1 MVESASEHP
10 HSRRGRVVLVVL
22 LLVAVAA
29 AIILIGRPKIAP
41 ARSEPLQARIELAA
55 GEVTVAREGAPVRV
69 ASGAAVLAGARITA
83 GKGARALLRLSD
95 GSALFLRGGTAVELR
110 ADGTALIEG
119 EAWLE
124 VPAVDRKPGVLTLGE
139 VTVSAA
145 ESGLSIKRTAGEAS
159 VYVARGLAHVTAKG
173 GRAEVHAGERA
184 TIKGTAAPV
193 VTPVSYWEDWTG
205 GMADQRLAGGAAGA
219 GRIYGV
225 DFGAPRSAARP
236 LEVTRQAVRVTV
248 HSGIAET
255 EVDQTFFNPGERE
268 VEGWYWL
275 TVPESALVTGF
286 AVENQGKLVEGEL
299 IERKEAA
306 RQYGEAAAAGYAP
319 ALLEWIDGRSYRAR
333 IYPVTAGGTRRVVAR
348 YLQML
353 PLADGRLRYHFPMRS
368 EPPVRIGEFS
378 LTVDLGK
385 AGRSMA
391 LSTLEDARI
400 ENGGE
405 RVTMRRSGFTPQADF
420 LLEAQLR
427 ELPPP
432 VRVARFSAGAE
443 TADFVMLR
451 YVPDMDF
458 AKAPQ
463 APGAVVVVVDTSAGS
478 DDSTRQLE
486 VAAAEAILRALAESD
501 RFALVALDV
510 RPKVLHPASGLA
522 PATETEVGKARELL
536 AAHPPGGATDLGA
549 LFDVALARLHGA
561 EQPAVIYIGD
571 GIATSGEI
579 GGARLQAVLRRSLA
593 TSRARLYTVAVGGEA
608 NHGFLDALAHAGGGR
623 SLRVGTAEEAGSRAL
638 ELVAALKTPTVTDF
652 EVDAGAGLDEV
663 FTSAD
668 GKVSWG
674 GELTLLARSH
684 HDLPRQV
691 KVKGRLGGQVFERSY
706 SVRQEDARV
715 AGLVPRLW
723 ATAFMNKILGEVGI
737 ADEQRGTLVKL
748 GLDYGL
754 MTPFTSFLA
763 LESEQA
769 YAAQGIARKRQPGSP
784 RLVAQTESAEKEE
797 VAEKKAVAKDHRV
810 GRKGGGVFDSL
821 FGRDEAAPAVADR
834 FASAPVAAPAPPQAR
849 AEEMPARA
857 NPSRSEEG
865 RMGVQHLGAYAKAKN
880 AAVRVKAPAPPP
892 IPDMQVD
899 ELISSYGHGPAVGLA
914 GGKRGRPPQLAA
926 PASPPVGAASTISAV
941 VPTACSDTSERPLF
955 ERALLWEK
963 RLRTATAPGEL
974 CDRYRAATAACE
986 LSDWRAEALFLRLLA
1001 NHIDN
1006 EAQVA
1011 EVFNFL
1017 APRPEARFYL
1027 ARVLLRRN
1035 AGDALANA
1043 IEARLFGTRVAWD
1056 KVDLELSAVASLDT
1070 RVSRLKDYVARAPDD
1085 PAGGMRLVRLLA
1097 RAGKTDEA
1105 LLFSRKLKAA
1115 GLLTPRLLLAL
1126 GDLQADA
1133 GQTDDAIRTYSEI
1146 VEFDPRNQA
1155 ARRLLGDV
1163 FLAHAWYDLSYAQ
1176 YQTLAEM
1183 APDNLMAQLRLAG
1196 AAAGAGRTDE
1206 ALRIARKVMRAP
1218 GAPGPHDPR
1227 RFARL
1232 TAAALMARLLAQP
1245 PKDAD
1250 PRRLAESM
1258 SRDLA
1263 ELQLFQGPGTLVILS
1278 WQDLAADL
1286 VLSTRAGGKGEA
1298 LAGEI
1303 TDAATAG
1310 LSSLLLPAGKRQTL
1324 PVQAHL
1330 RSAPAAKPLP
1340 LVVLTLEHDGRA
1352 FKASL
1357 KRVELGAGQ
1366 TDVTI

>member
-1 MVESASEHP
+1 MVGNASEIP
-10 HSRRGRVVLVVL
+10 RSRKGKVVLVGVL
-22 LLVAVAA
+22 LI
-29 AIILIGRPKIAP
+29 AIGGAIVLIGKRKIAP
-41 ARSEPLQARIELAA
+41 QRSEPLQARVELAA
-55 GEVTVAREGAPVRV
+55 GEVTVAREGPPARV
-69 ASGAAVLAGARITA
+69 ASGAAVLAGARVTA

-95 GSALFLRGGTAVELR
+95 GSALFLRGGTAIELR
-110 ADGTALIEG
+110 GDGTSLVEG

-124 VPAVDRKPGVLTLGE
+124 VPAVDRKPGVLTLGDI
-139 VTVSAA
+139 TVSAA
-145 ESGLSIKRTAGEAS
+145 ESGLSIGRSGGETG
-159 VYVARGLAHVTAKG
+159 VYVARGLAHVTAPG
-173 GRAEVHAGERA
+173 GRVEVRAGERA
-184 TIKGTAAPV
+184 TIKGGSAPV
-193 VTPVSYWEDWTG
+193 VAAVAYWEDWTG

-225 DFGAPRSAARP
+225 DFGAPKSAARP
-236 LEVTRQAVRVTV
+236 LEVTRQAVRASVQ
-248 HSGIAET
+248 SGIAET

-275 TVPESALVTGF
+275 TVPEGALVTGF
-286 AVENQGKLVEGEL
+286 AVENRGALVEGEL

-306 RQYGEAAAAGYAP
+306 RQYGAAAQAGYEP

-333 IYPVTAGGTRRVVAR
+333 IYPVLAGGTRRVVTR

-368 EPPVRIGEFS
+368 EPAVRIGEFS

-391 LSTLEDARI
+391 LSTLEDARV
-400 ENGGE
+400 EDGGE
-405 RVTMRRSGFTPQADF
+405 RVTMRRSGFTPQVDF
-420 LLEAQLR
+420 LLEARLR
-427 ELPPP
+427 DLPPP

-451 YVPDMDF
+451 YVPDLEF
-458 AKAPQ
+458 AAAPQ
-463 APGAVVVVVDTSAGS
+463 QPGAVVVVVDTSAGS

-486 VAAAEAILRALAESD
+486 VAAAEAILRALADND
-501 RFALVALDV
+501 RFALMALDV
-510 RPKVLHPASGLA
+510 RPKVLHPATGLA
-522 PATETEVGKARELL
+522 PASEAEVGKARELL

-579 GGARLQAVLRRSLA
+579 GGARLQAALRRSLA
-593 TSRARLYTVAVGGEA
+593 TSRARLFTVAVGGEA
-608 NHGFLDALAHAGGGR
+608 NHSFLDALAHAGGGR
-623 SLRVGTAEEAGSRAL
+623 NLRVGTAEEAGSRAL
-638 ELVAALKTPTVTDF
+638 ELVAALKMPTVTDF
-652 EVDAGAGLDEV
+652 ELDAGAGLDEV

-684 HDLPRQV
+684 HDLPSTV
-691 KVKGRLGGQVFERSY
+691 KVKGRLAGHPFEKSY
-706 SVRQEDARV
+706 SVHDEGKEV
-715 AGLVPRLW
+715 AALVPRLW
-723 ATAFMNKILGEVGI
+723 AAAAMNKILGEVGST
-737 ADEQRGTLVKL
+737 DEQRGTLVKL

-769 YAAQGIARKRQPGSP
+769 YAAQGIARKRQPGSA
-784 RLVAQTESAEKEE
+784 RLVALRAESEEKEAE
-797 VAEKKAVAKDHRV
+797 VAEKKKTVESGKMELFAMRGPKENDELRAQPVAAV
-810 GRKGGGVFDSL
+810 
-821 FGRDEAAPAVADR
+821 PT
-834 FASAPVAAPAPPQAR
+834 AAPAPL
-849 AEEMPARA
+849 AEAEASGKAESAGRFIAMKGV
-857 NPSRSEEG
+857 SG
-865 RMGVQHLGAYAKAKN
+865 RMGG
-880 AAVRVKAPAPPP
+880 RVKRGSVSIDDLLKSAS
-892 IPDMQVD
+892 D
-899 ELISSYGHGPAVGLA
+899 GPQAQGA
-914 GGKRGRPPQLAA
+914 GGRGWPPQLAKPALA
-926 PASPPVGAASTISAV
+926 PTPEPSRPQSTVAAVIPA
-941 VPTACSDTSERPLF
+941 ACSDTSERPLF

-974 CDRYRAATAACE
+974 TERYRGAMTACE

-1006 EAQVA
+1006 EAEVA
-1011 EVFNFL
+1011 EIFNFL

-1035 AGDALANA
+1035 AGDALAGT
-1043 IEARLFGTRVAWD
+1043 IEQRLFGTRVAWD
-1056 KVDLELSAVASLDT
+1056 KVDLELSSVANLDT
-1070 RVSRLKDYVARAPDD
+1070 RVERLKAYVARAPDD

-1097 RAGKTDEA
+1097 RAGKADEA

-1115 GLLTPRLLLAL
+1115 GLLTPRLVLAL

-1155 ARRLLGDV
+1155 ARQLLGDV
-1163 FLAHAWYDLSYAQ
+1163 FLAHGWYDLSYAQ

-1183 APDNLMAQLRLAG
+1183 APGDPLVQLRLA
-1196 AAAGAGRTDE
+1196 AASAGTGRTDE
-1206 ALRIARKVMRAP
+1206 ALRIVRKVARAA
-1218 GAPGPHDPR
+1218 GTPGPRDPR
-1227 RFARL
+1227 MFARL
-1232 TAAALMARLLAQP
+1232 AAAALMARLMAEP
-1245 PKDAD
+1245 PKDVD
-1250 PRRLAESM
+1250 PRRLVESM

-1286 VLSTRAGGKGEA
+1286 VLTTKTIGKGEA
-1298 LAGEI
+1298 MAGEV
-1303 TDAATAG
+1303 TDASAVG
-1310 LSSLLLPAGKRQTL
+1310 LSSLLLPAGKRQAA
-1324 PVQAHL
+1324 PIAAHL
-1330 RSAPAAKPLP
+1330 RSAPTAKPLS
-1340 LVVLTLEHDGRA
+1340 LTVLTLDHDGRGYQA
-1352 FKASL
+1352 KL
-1357 KRVELGAGQ
+1357 KRVDLGVGQ
-1366 TDVTI
+1366 TDLGL

>member
-1 MVESASEHP
+1 MVESASEHW
-10 HSRRGRVVLVVL
+10 RRGRVALVIL

-29 AIILIGRPKIAP
+29 AIILIGRPRIAP
-41 ARSEPLQARIELAA
+41 AHSEPLQARIELAA
-55 GEVTVAREGAPVRV
+55 GEVTVARGGEPLRV
-69 ASGAAVLAGARITA
+69 ASGAAVLSGSRITA

-95 GSALFLRGGTAVELR
+95 GSALFLRGGTVVELR

-124 VPAVDRKPGVLTLGE
+124 VPAVDRKPPVLTLGE

-145 ESGLSIKRTAGEAS
+145 ESGLSIERGAGEAS
-159 VYVARGLAHVTAKG
+159 VYVARGLAHVTAPG
-173 GRAEVHAGERA
+173 GRAEVRAGERA
-184 TIKGTAAPV
+184 TLKGTTAPA
-193 VTPVSYWEDWTG
+193 VTPVAYWEDWTG

-225 DFGAPRSAARP
+225 DFGAPGSAARP

-286 AVENQGKLVEGEL
+286 AVENQGTLVEGEL

-306 RQYGEAAAAGYAP
+306 RQYGDAAAAGYAP

-333 IYPVTAGGTRRVVAR
+333 IYPVLAGGTRRVVTR

-385 AGRSMA
+385 AGQSMA

-400 ENGGE
+400 ENGGS
-405 RVTMRRSGFTPQADF
+405 RVTMRRSGFVPQADF
-420 LLEAQLR
+420 LLEAQLH

-432 VRVARFSAGAE
+432 VRVARFAAGAE

-451 YVPDMDF
+451 YVPDLDF

-501 RFALVALDV
+501 RFALMALDV
-510 RPKVLHPASGLA
+510 RPKVLHPATGLA
-522 PATETEVGKARELL
+522 PATEAEVGKARELL

-608 NHGFLDALAHAGGGR
+608 NHGFLDALAHSGGGR

-652 EVDAGAGLDEV
+652 ELDAGAGLDEV

-684 HDLPRQV
+684 HDLPSQV
-691 KVKGRLGGQVFERSY
+691 KVKGRLGGQAFERTY
-706 SVRQEDARV
+706 NVRKEDARV

-723 ATAFMNKILGEVGI
+723 AAAYMNKILGEVGL
-737 ADEQRGTLVKL
+737 ADEQHGTLVKL

-763 LESEQA
+763 LENEQA
-769 YAAQGIARKRQPGSP
+769 YAVQGIARKRHPGSP
-784 RLVAQTESAEKEE
+784 RLVARTESTEE
-797 VAEKKAVAKDHRV
+797 EEGAEKKAAKDESGILGV
-810 GRKGGGVFDSL
+810 LSGR
-821 FGRDEAAPAVADR
+821 GRPSKSEAVPAA
-834 FASAPVAAPAPPQAR
+834 APVATAEPAPPL
-849 AEEMPARA
+849 AEEAPVPVARRFGA
-857 NPSRSEEG
+857 G
-865 RMGVQHLGAYAKAKN
+865 GLGKRPEATYAKAKDVDKERGGL
-880 AAVRVKAPAPPP
+880 ATAPAM
-892 IPDMQVD
+892 PDQRVD
-899 ELISSYGHGPAVGLA
+899 ELMASYSGGQGAGLA
-914 GGKRGRPPQLAA
+914 GGKRRRAPRLAA
-926 PASPPVGAASTISAV
+926 PPAPPVGAASTISAV
-941 VPTACSDTSERPLF
+941 VPTACSDTSQRPLF

-974 CDRYRAATAACE
+974 CDRYRAAMAACE

-1006 EAQVA
+1006 EAQVT
-1011 EVFNFL
+1011 EVFNVL

-1056 KVDLELSAVASLDT
+1056 KVDLELSAVANLDT
-1070 RVSRLKDYVARAPDD
+1070 RLSRLKDYVARAPDD

-1097 RAGKTDEA
+1097 RAGKTGEA

-1115 GLLTPRLLLAL
+1115 GLLTPRLVLAL

-1155 ARRLLGDV
+1155 ARQLLGDV
-1163 FLAHAWYDLSYAQ
+1163 FLAHGWYDLSYAQ

-1183 APDNLMAQLRLAG
+1183 APDNLVAQLRLAS

-1218 GAPGPHDPR
+1218 GSPGPRDPR
-1227 RFARL
+1227 RIARL
-1232 TAAALMARLLAQP
+1232 TAAALMARLLAEP

-1250 PRRLAESM
+1250 PRRLAESV

-1298 LAGEI
+1298 MAGEI
-1303 TDAATAG
+1303 TDAAAAG
-1310 LSSLLLPAGKRQTL
+1310 LSSLLLPPGKRQTL
-1324 PVQAHL
+1324 PMQAHL

-1340 LVVLTLEHDGRA
+1340 LVVLTIEHDGRA
-1352 FKASL
+1352 FKAGL

-1366 TDVTI
+1366 TDVNL